1 MKNKRIY
8 VDQHKDKSLTIKLC
22 IGQYLEATFSIDE
35 LEKILVEKLYGKNVT
50 SMREYSDD
58 EIYGGENDWWNVQ
71 FAVYHRG
78 FNTMYVIYILMYYLL
93 CVDKER

>member
-8 VDQHKDKSLTIKLC
+8 VDYDRDESLTIK
-22 IGQYLEATFSIDE
+22 INVGQYFEATFTIEE

-58 EIYGGENDWWNVQ
+58 ELYGG
-71 FAVYHRG
+71 
-78 FNTMYVIYILMYYLL
+78 
-93 CVDKER
+93 

>member
-8 VDQHKDKSLTIKLC
+8 VNQHKDKSLTIKLC

-58 EIYGGENDWWNVQ
+58 ELYGVEND
-71 FAVYHRG
+71 
-78 FNTMYVIYILMYYLL
+78 
-93 CVDKER
+93 

>member
-8 VDQHKDKSLTIKLC
+8 VNQDKDKSLTIKLC
-22 IGQYLEATFSIDE
+22 IGQQLEATFSIEE

-58 EIYGGENDWWNVQ
+58 ELYGG
-71 FAVYHRG
+71 
-78 FNTMYVIYILMYYLL
+78 
-93 CVDKER
+93 